1 MRDQELIGLYEAYQQ
16 VHTQQRV
23 INEEVEI
30 ASHYFCEMGLNEIG
44 VEILIEELG
53 VEEFA
58 EFVYDISEDYYLT
71 EARAGGVKIEPVT
84 TKGKRFA
91 DPKKISKSSLA
102 RLRAQKEKERG
113 EETSERPSGM
123 KAALQRQDAMVSAS
137 KQQPKKKGLLDRVA
151 GAVLQGIERH
161 KAATD
166 GMGAA
171 TRETAGK
178 IGKAAGEFRR
188 GLMNSYDNWVGQ
200 LISDGYDLS
209 NWTDEGLF
217 EYYEQ
222 LCEESLEKG
231 QSPTPGGMIKPKK
244 PVTSA
249 IPPLP
254 RKGTQVN
261 TGYKESYDE
270 PNVLGNI
277 INAGAGAVKKPIADF
292 ANRKVGG
299 IPGAL
304 GIPGRIAGQKVDQTA
319 QQLKDKDFGGALKT
333 VTGGV
338 RSLMQ
343 SYDLYDTILEY
354 LISEGYADTN
364 ENALVIMA
372 NMSEEWRESI
382 VEDEYKGDPRKIP
395 TENGGSSSV
404 GPKPKDKLV
413 APPIPVLPPPTR
425 NDRTYGGPAPSI
437 GGGSIRSI
445 PSPPSVGGGSIRS
458 MPSPPSGPRGREFGH
473 GNGGTKYTTPTKD
486 GSAGSITLNKNKPGD
501 DFIGPTVSSGGNT
514 YGIPNPKFGR
524 PQR

>member
-84 TKGKRFA
+84 TKGKQFKGGK
-91 DPKKISKSSLA
+91 PTGKSLE
-102 RLRAQKEKERG
+102 RLRNKKKERQEG
-113 EETSERPSGM
+113 EASERPSGM

-151 GAVLQGIERH
+151 GAVLKGIERH

-171 TRETAGK
+171 TRKTAGK

-188 GLMNSYDNWVGQ
+188 GLMSSYDNWVGQ

-222 LCEESLEKG
+222 LCEKSVEIG
-231 QSPTPGGMIKPKK
+231 QSRTPGGITPKK

-249 IPPLP
+249 IPPKP
-254 RKGTQVN
+254 PKGTQVN
-261 TGYKESYDE
+261 TGYKESYDI
-270 PNVLGNI
+270 V
-277 INAGAGAVKKPIADF
+277 F
-292 ANRKVGG
+292 
-299 IPGAL
+299 
-304 GIPGRIAGQKVDQTA
+304 
-319 QQLKDKDFGGALKT
+319 
-333 VTGGV
+333 
-338 RSLMQ
+338 
-343 SYDLYDTILEY
+343 EY

-372 NMSEEWRESI
+372 NMSEEWRQSI
-382 VEDEYKGDPRKIP
+382 VEGYQEPR
-395 TENGGSSSV
+395 
-404 GPKPKDKLV
+404 
-413 APPIPVLPPPTR
+413 
-425 NDRTYGGPAPSI
+425 
-437 GGGSIRSI
+437 
-445 PSPPSVGGGSIRS
+445 
-458 MPSPPSGPRGREFGH
+458 
-473 GNGGTKYTTPTKD
+473 
-486 GSAGSITLNKNKPGD
+486 
-501 DFIGPTVSSGGNT
+501 
-514 YGIPNPKFGR
+514 FGR
-524 PQR
+524 KDYLKKLSKRGGMGMGTPEDPHGYRDPKMAKVGAEFSKRKTAAMKAKKSGEPDTYRAEKEAQSKYR

>member
-44 VEILIEELG
+44 VQILIEELG

-58 EFVYDISEDYYLT
+58 EFVYDISEEYYLT
-71 EARAGGVKIEPVT
+71 EARAGGVIIKPVT
-84 TKGKRFA
+84 TKGTPFKGGK
-91 DPKKISKSSLA
+91 PTGKSLE
-102 RLRAQKEKERG
+102 RLRREKDKRKEAEA
-113 EETSERPSGM
+113 SERPSGM

-137 KQQPKKKGLLDRVA
+137 KQQPKRKGFLDSIAARVLKGLK
-151 GAVLQGIERH
+151 RH

-178 IGKAAGEFRR
+178 IGKAAREFGT
-188 GLMNSYDNWVGQ
+188 GLMSSYDNWVGQ

-222 LCEESLEKG
+222 LCGESLERG
-231 QSPTPGGMIKPKK
+231 QSPTPGGKK

-270 PNVLGNI
+270 PNVLGKFI
-277 INAGAGAVKKPIADF
+277 DAGAGAVKKPIENF

-372 NMSEEWRESI
+372 NMSEDWKEEIINEAAADQSDKQIEKGVKTTYKAQGVLVNHRSPGLNRVPYADRKAKVKRMEARLKTRRDDLFGERNKR
-382 VEDEYKGDPRKIP
+382 EDETRAEMKRK
-395 TENGGSSSV
+395 
-404 GPKPKDKLV
+404 
-413 APPIPVLPPPTR
+413 
-425 NDRTYGGPAPSI
+425 YG
-437 GGGSIRSI
+437 
-445 PSPPSVGGGSIRS
+445 
-458 MPSPPSGPRGREFGH
+458 
-473 GNGGTKYTTPTKD
+473 
-486 GSAGSITLNKNKPGD
+486 L
-501 DFIGPTVSSGGNT
+501 
-514 YGIPNPKFGR
+514 
-524 PQR
+524 

>member
-53 VEEFA
+53 VEEFVD
-58 EFVYDISEDYYLT
+58 FVYDISEDYYLT

-84 TKGKRFA
+84 TKGKQFKGGK
-91 DPKKISKSSLA
+91 PTGKSLE
-102 RLRAQKEKERG
+102 RLRNKKKERQEG
-113 EETSERPSGM
+113 EASERPSGM

-151 GAVLQGIERH
+151 GAVLKGIERH

-188 GLMNSYDNWVGQ
+188 GLMSSYDNWVGQ

-231 QSPTPGGMIKPKK
+231 QSRTSGGKK

-249 IPPLP
+249 IPPKP
-254 RKGTQVN
+254 PKGTPVN
-261 TGYKESYDE
+261 TGYKESYDI
-270 PNVLGNI
+270 V
-277 INAGAGAVKKPIADF
+277 F
-292 ANRKVGG
+292 
-299 IPGAL
+299 
-304 GIPGRIAGQKVDQTA
+304 
-319 QQLKDKDFGGALKT
+319 
-333 VTGGV
+333 
-338 RSLMQ
+338 
-343 SYDLYDTILEY
+343 EY

-372 NMSEEWRESI
+372 NMSEEWREEIINEAAADQSDKQI
-382 VEDEYKGDPRKIP
+382 EKGVKTTYRAQNVLDNLHQGRSKGLNKLPRGEREEKTKRMRGRLKTRRDDLFGERNRREDETRAEMKRK
-395 TENGGSSSV
+395 
-404 GPKPKDKLV
+404 
-413 APPIPVLPPPTR
+413 
-425 NDRTYGGPAPSI
+425 YG
-437 GGGSIRSI
+437 
-445 PSPPSVGGGSIRS
+445 
-458 MPSPPSGPRGREFGH
+458 
-473 GNGGTKYTTPTKD
+473 
-486 GSAGSITLNKNKPGD
+486 L
-501 DFIGPTVSSGGNT
+501 
-514 YGIPNPKFGR
+514 
-524 PQR
+524 

>member
-16 VHTQQRV
+16 VHTQQRLV
-23 INEEVEI
+23 NEEVEI

-84 TKGKRFA
+84 TKGKQFKGGK
-91 DPKKISKSSLA
+91 PTGKSLE
-102 RLRAQKEKERG
+102 RLRNKKKERQEG
-113 EETSERPSGM
+113 EASERPSGM

-151 GAVLQGIERH
+151 GAVLKGIERH

-188 GLMNSYDNWVGQ
+188 GLMSSYDNWVGQ

-231 QSPTPGGMIKPKK
+231 QSPTPGGITPKK

-249 IPPLP
+249 IPPKP
-254 RKGTQVN
+254 PKGTPVN
-261 TGYKESYDE
+261 TGYKESYDI
-270 PNVLGNI
+270 V
-277 INAGAGAVKKPIADF
+277 F
-292 ANRKVGG
+292 
-299 IPGAL
+299 
-304 GIPGRIAGQKVDQTA
+304 
-319 QQLKDKDFGGALKT
+319 
-333 VTGGV
+333 
-338 RSLMQ
+338 
-343 SYDLYDTILEY
+343 EY

-372 NMSEEWRESI
+372 NMSEDWRQSI
-382 VEDEYKGDPRKIP
+382 VEGYQEPR
-395 TENGGSSSV
+395 
-404 GPKPKDKLV
+404 
-413 APPIPVLPPPTR
+413 
-425 NDRTYGGPAPSI
+425 
-437 GGGSIRSI
+437 
-445 PSPPSVGGGSIRS
+445 
-458 MPSPPSGPRGREFGH
+458 
-473 GNGGTKYTTPTKD
+473 
-486 GSAGSITLNKNKPGD
+486 
-501 DFIGPTVSSGGNT
+501 
-514 YGIPNPKFGR
+514 FGR
-524 PQR
+524 KDYLKKLSKRGGMGMGTQEDPHGYRDPKMAKVGAEFSKRKTAAMKAKKSGEPDTYRAEKEAQSKYR

>member
-16 VHTQQRV
+16 VHKLQEEETGAGPRLQDPYDVRDAKGGPKGGGKIRGRRMRGV
-23 INEEVEI
+23 IRKEEVEI

-71 EARAGGVKIEPVT
+71 EARAAKKRTGGKSYAEVKAEIDNKE
-84 TKGKRFA
+84 A
-91 DPKKISKSSLA
+91 AKKKV
-102 RLRAQKEKERG
+102 KDEKQ
-113 EETSERPSGM
+113 S
-123 KAALQRQDAMVSAS
+123 AAVAAAAN
-137 KQQPKKKGLLDRVA
+137 QQPKKKGLLGRVA
-151 GAVLQGIERH
+151 DAVAAGIDRH
-161 KAATD
+161 NYAMKAS
-166 GMGAA
+166 
-171 TRETAGK
+171 EKTAGK
-178 IGKAAGEFRR
+178 IGKAAREFRR
-188 GLMNSYDNWVGQ
+188 GLMSSYDNWVGQ

-222 LCEESLEKG
+222 LCEKSVEIG
-231 QSPTPGGMIKPKK
+231 QSPTPGGMNKPKK

-254 RKGTQVN
+254 RRGTPVN

-270 PNVLGNI
+270 PNVLGKFI
-277 INAGAGAVKKPIADF
+277 DAGAGAVKKPIENF

-354 LISEGYADTN
+354 LITEGYADTN

-372 NMSEEWRESI
+372 NMSEEWREEIINEAAADQSDNQI
-382 VEDEYKGDPRKIP
+382 EKGVKTTYKAQGVLVNHRSPGLNRVPYADRKAKVKRMEARLKTRRDDLFGERNRREDETRAEMKRK
-395 TENGGSSSV
+395 
-404 GPKPKDKLV
+404 
-413 APPIPVLPPPTR
+413 
-425 NDRTYGGPAPSI
+425 YG
-437 GGGSIRSI
+437 
-445 PSPPSVGGGSIRS
+445 
-458 MPSPPSGPRGREFGH
+458 
-473 GNGGTKYTTPTKD
+473 
-486 GSAGSITLNKNKPGD
+486 L
-501 DFIGPTVSSGGNT
+501 
-514 YGIPNPKFGR
+514 
-524 PQR
+524 

>member
-16 VHTQQRV
+16 VHKLQEEETGVGPRLQDPYDVRDAKGGPKGGGTIRGRRMTGV
-23 INEEVEI
+23 IRKEEVEI

-58 EFVYDISEDYYLT
+58 EFVYDISENYYLT

-84 TKGKRFA
+84 TKGKPFKGGK
-91 DPKKISKSSLA
+91 PTGKSLE
-102 RLRAQKEKERG
+102 RLRAQKQKERAG
-113 EETSERPSGM
+113 EESERPSGM

-188 GLMNSYDNWVGQ
+188 GLMSSYDNWVGQ

-231 QSPTPGGMIKPKK
+231 QSPTPGGVIKPKIT
-244 PVTSA
+244 PA
-249 IPPLP
+249 IPPKP
-254 RKGTQVN
+254 PKGTKVN
-261 TGYKESYDE
+261 TGYKESYDI
-270 PNVLGNI
+270 VL
-277 INAGAGAVKKPIADF
+277 
-292 ANRKVGG
+292 
-299 IPGAL
+299 
-304 GIPGRIAGQKVDQTA
+304 
-319 QQLKDKDFGGALKT
+319 
-333 VTGGV
+333 
-338 RSLMQ
+338 
-343 SYDLYDTILEY
+343 EH
-354 LISEGYADTN
+354 LIVEGYADTN

-372 NMSEEWRESI
+372 NMSEEWRQSI
-382 VEDEYKGDPRKIP
+382 MEGK
-395 TENGGSSSV
+395 S
-404 GPKPKDKLV
+404 
-413 APPIPVLPPPTR
+413 
-425 NDRTYGGPAPSI
+425 DRPLGYMHRFARG
-437 GGGSIRSI
+437 
-445 PSPPSVGGGSIRS
+445 
-458 MPSPPSGPRGREFGH
+458 MKQPRGEKTDEKYGQDTE
-473 GNGGTKYTTPTKD
+473 GNITGKYAKMQNSKRST
-486 GSAGSITLNKNKPGD
+486 
-501 DFIGPTVSSGGNT
+501 
-514 YGIPNPKFGR
+514 
-524 PQR
+524 